1 MKSECMKYV
10 KFVKIA
16 LSMLESE
23 SVGHFRTSFPDVDDK
38 ALDAVWKLKD
48 NPVLGISEVANS
60 TLSEISRRYIVPLRS
75 LQNWS
80 SGERQCPNYVWILLA
95 YAVFSDLNI
104 LEERKRADTGGNNG

>member
-1 MKSECMKYV
+1 MKYV

-16 LSMLESE
+16 SSMLESE
-23 SVGHFRTSFPDVDDK
+23 SIGHFRASFPDVDNK
-38 ALDAVWKLKD
+38 VLDAVWRLKD

-60 TLSEISRRYIVPLRS
+60 TVSEISRRYMLPLRS

>member
-1 MKSECMKYV
+1 
-10 KFVKIA
+10 
-16 LSMLESE
+16 MLESE